1 MSIKSWGI
9 NLSYR
14 VRQIISLLFILV
26 FFSPSHCFTGIL
38 PCPRI
43 ILLYNIKEKKQSAVE
58 FSYSHPIRQNA
69 RQHLLDSFSLQR
81 IFLPGCSDKLRS
93 VTKGFS
99 FLFCRSVHWSKN
111 KNMHGLFFWLTSPLP
126 PSVTYSTLSLFLSCV
141 CFLLQCTSVR
151 SKMLWLLKV
160 RLLHWSTKSK
170 CVFFCLTR
178 AVRLPRQTYN
188 AFTHRQSQK
197 CALDASTPKRLEYR
211 ASSFST
217 LPGKQLCLLYCQI
230 HI

>member
-14 VRQIISLLFILV
+14 VRQIISLLFILG
-26 FFSPSHCFTGIL
+26 FFSLPHTVSLESCHAPESFYCTILKRRNSQLLNFHILIQFGKMQGSAYLIPSHS
-38 PCPRI
+38 R
-43 ILLYNIKEKKQSAVE
+43 E
-58 FSYSHPIRQNA
+58 
-69 RQHLLDSFSLQR
+69 SFYLVVQINCALSPQA
-81 IFLPGCSDKLRS
+81 
-93 VTKGFS
+93 FS
-99 FLFCRSVHWSKN
+99 FFSADQFTEGKTKIC
-111 KNMHGLFFWLTSPLP
+111 MAFFLAHFSFTSLR
-126 PSVTYSTLSLFLSCV
+126 YLLHLCLFLSCV
-141 CFLLQCTSVR
+141 CFVLQCASVR

>member
-111 KNMHGLFFWLTSPLP
+111 KNMHGLFFGSLLLYLP
-126 PSVTYSTLSLFLSCV
+126 PLLTPPSLCFSVVFAFFCSA
-141 CFLLQCTSVR
+141 LQCAARCFGCS
-151 SKMLWLLKV
+151 
-160 RLLHWSTKSK
+160 RLDCYTD
-170 CVFFCLTR
+170 
-178 AVRLPRQTYN
+178 Q
-188 AFTHRQSQK
+188 Q
-197 CALDASTPKRLEYR
+197 R
-211 ASSFST
+211 ASAFSFVWHEQCASPDKHT
-217 LPGKQLCLLYCQI
+217 MHLLTDN
-230 HI
+230 HKNVH